1 MKQLI
6 RNFDDLGRR
15 QFVAHAAKACL
26 GVGLLPML
34 GDKVSTP
41 LNALTPG
48 VRHATARYV
57 IYLNMAGGMT
67 HLDTFDPKP
76 NNPKMQGP
84 TKAVQTSAD
93 GVILAENFAKTA
105 AHMHNAAVIRS
116 ISTNQGA
123 HEQAG
128 YLMHTSY
135 VKRGTIVHPT
145 FGSWVAKMSGQIN
158 RTIPMN
164 VRIGGGSNELGA
176 GFLESQFGPLPIGNP
191 KAGLANSKMAD
202 YLNEDR
208 FGRRLAMAD
217 KMNTK
222 FSDRFPQKKVRAY
235 TDLYKDA
242 VKLMRSEDLKAFDI
256 AQEPKNIQEFYGE
269 SNFAQGCLLARRLI
283 ENQVRYVEVTRGGW
297 DTHDENFDRV
307 GENCMEVD
315 QALSALLYDLEH
327 RGLLKETLVVLTS
340 EFGRTPEINPRNGRD
355 HWPKAFSAFM
365 AGGAIKGGT
374 AYGKSDENGKEV
386 AENPVKP
393 PDLNATIAYALGL
406 PLNEIQY
413 SPSGRPFTVAHK
425 GEPILDIL
433 A

>member
-1 MKQLI
+1 MKSKL
-6 RNFDDLGRR
+6 NKLDEFGRR
-15 QFVAHAAKACL
+15 KFMAQAAKACL

-34 GDKVSTP
+34 GDRVSTP
-41 LNALTPG
+41 LSALEPG
-48 VRHATARYV
+48 VRPATARYV

-67 HLDTFDPKP
+67 HLDTLDPKP

-84 TKAVQTSAD
+84 TKAVRTSAD
-93 GVILAENFAKTA
+93 GIILAENFSKTA
-105 AHMHNAAVIRS
+105 SHMHNAAVIRS

-145 FGSWVAKMSGQIN
+145 FGSWVAKLSGKIN
-158 RTIPMN
+158 ATIPEN

-176 GFLESQFGPLPIGNP
+176 GFLESKYGPLPIGNP

-202 YLNEDR
+202 YLNEER
-208 FGRRLAMAD
+208 FGRRLLMAE
-217 KMNTK
+217 KMNNRYIQN
-222 FSDRFPQKKVRAY
+222 FDQKKVRAY
-235 TDLYKDA
+235 SDLYKEA

-256 AQEPKNIQEFYGE
+256 AQEPEAMHEFYGT

-307 GENCMEVD
+307 SDNCADVD

-340 EFGRTPEINPRNGRD
+340 EFGRTPDINPRNGRD

-393 PDLNATIAYALGL
+393 PDLNATIAYAMGL
-406 PLNEIQY
+406 PLSKIFY

-425 GEPILDIL
+425 GEPILDVL

>member
-1 MKQLI
+1 MKNAL
-6 RNFDDLGRR
+6 NKLDELGRR
-15 QFVAHAAKACL
+15 EFIAHTAKACL

-41 LNALTPG
+41 VQALTPG
-48 VRHATARYV
+48 VRHAKARYV

-67 HLDTFDPKP
+67 HLDTLDPKP

-84 TKAVQTSAD
+84 TQAVQTSAD
-93 GVILAENFAKTA
+93 GVILAENLSKTA
-105 AHMHNAAVIRS
+105 AHMHNAAVVRS

-135 VKRGTIVHPT
+135 QKRGTIVHPT
-145 FGSWVAKMSGQIN
+145 FGSWVAKLSGAIN

-164 VRIGGGSNELGA
+164 VRIGGGGGGA
-176 GFLESQFGPLPIGNP
+176 GFLESKYGALPIGNP
-191 KAGLANSKMAD
+191 KSGLANSKMAD

-208 FGRRLAMAD
+208 FGRRLKMAEE
-217 KMNTK
+217 MNGK
-222 FSDRFPQKKVRAY
+222 FLTGFPQKKVRAY
-235 TDLYKDA
+235 SDLYREA
-242 VKLMRSEDLKAFDI
+242 VELMRSEDLKAFDI
-256 AQEPKNIQEFYGE
+256 EKEPENIREFYGDT
-269 SNFAQGCLLARRLI
+269 NFGQGCLLARRLI

-307 GENCMEVD
+307 AENCADVD
-315 QALSALLYDLEH
+315 QALSALLYDLEQ

-340 EFGRTPEINPRNGRD
+340 EFGRTPDINPRNGRD
-355 HWPKAFSAFM
+355 HWPKAFSAFF
-365 AGGAIKGGT
+365 AGGAVKGGT
-374 AYGKSDENGKEV
+374 TYGKSDENGKEV

-393 PDLNATIAYALGL
+393 PDLNATIAYAMGL
-406 PLNEIQY
+406 PISKIFY

>member
-1 MKQLI
+1 MKNAL
-6 RNFDDLGRR
+6 NKLDELGRR
-15 QFVAHAAKACL
+15 EFIAHTAKACL

-41 LNALTPG
+41 VQALTPG
-48 VRHATARYV
+48 VRHAKARYV

-67 HLDTFDPKP
+67 HLDTLDPKP

-84 TKAVQTSAD
+84 TQAVQTSAD
-93 GVILAENFAKTA
+93 DVILAENFSKTA
-105 AHMHNAAVIRS
+105 SQMHNAAVIRS

-135 VKRGTIVHPT
+135 QKRGTIVHPT
-145 FGSWVAKMSGQIN
+145 FGSWVAKLSGAIN

-164 VRIGGGSNELGA
+164 VKIGGGGGGA
-176 GFLESQFGPLPIGNP
+176 GFLESKYGALPIGNP
-191 KAGLANSKMAD
+191 KSGLANSKMAS

-208 FGRRLAMAD
+208 FGRRLKMAEE
-217 KMNTK
+217 MNGK
-222 FSDRFPQKKVRAY
+222 FLAGFPQKKVRAY
-235 TDLYKDA
+235 SDLYSEA
-242 VKLMRSEDLKAFDI
+242 VELMRSEDLKAFDI
-256 AQEPKNIQEFYGE
+256 EQEPENIREFYGDT
-269 SNFAQGCLLARRLI
+269 NFGQGCLLARRLI

-307 GENCMEVD
+307 AENCADVD
-315 QALSALLYDLEH
+315 QALSALLYDLEQ

-365 AGGAIKGGT
+365 AGGAVKGGT

-393 PDLNATIAYALGL
+393 PDLNATIAYAMGL
-406 PLNEIQY
+406 PINKIFY

-425 GEPILDIL
+425 GEPILDVL